1 MFLMCLQQQHL
12 IELIRGRKIIEAL
25 DFAQTHLAERGEE
38 NGEILSELE
47 KTLALLA
54 FEFPEKSPYG
64 ELLNPA
70 QRQKVA
76 SELNAA
82 VLKEERK
89 EATPKLSSL
98 IKLLFWSQSELK
110 AKKVKFPQLVDVA
123 SGSFEDSKY

>member
-1 MFLMCLQQQHL
+1 M
-12 IELIRGRKIIEAL
+12 IELIRGRKIGEAL

-82 VLKEERK
+82 VLEEEHKES
-89 EATPKLSSL
+89 TPKLSNL
-98 IKLLFWSQSELK
+98 IKLLFWSQNELS
-110 AKKVKFPQLVDVA
+110 AKKVKFPRLVDVA
-123 SGSFEDSKY
+123 NGTFEDPK